1 MEYFS
6 LQGRH
11 CHMFAKTPK
20 PPYFAVI
27 FTSKSTGSD
36 PAGYEHTAQAMV
48 ASAKSQP
55 GFIGHENTRGD
66 DGVGI
71 MVSYWVD
78 LDSIRNWKAN
88 EDHRTAQA
96 KGRSIWYEDY
106 RVRIA
111 RVEREYSLADSEFKS
126 GR

>member
-1 MEYFS
+1 
-6 LQGRH
+6 
-11 CHMFAKTPK
+11 MFAKTPK

-27 FTSKSTGSD
+27 FTSKRKGSNS
-36 PAGYEHTAQAMV
+36 AGYEHTAEAMV
-48 ASAKSQP
+48 AGAESQP
-55 GFIGHENTRGD
+55 GFLGYENTRSD

-71 MVSYWVD
+71 MVSYWSD
-78 LDSIRNWKAN
+78 LDSIRYWKAN

-111 RVEREYSLADSEFKS
+111 RVEREYSLAESEFNS
-126 GR
+126 SR